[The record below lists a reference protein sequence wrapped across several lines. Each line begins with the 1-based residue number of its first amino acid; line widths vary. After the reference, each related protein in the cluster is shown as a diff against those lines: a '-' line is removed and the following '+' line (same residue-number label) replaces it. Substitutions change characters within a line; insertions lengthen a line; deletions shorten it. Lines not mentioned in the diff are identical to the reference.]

1 MKKQI
6 HKKKEIK
13 PEQPQESRPER
24 ISYASLEI
32 SCSLAVKTILDFQI
46 TEKPGEHA
54 RGTFHVRIDFDEE
67 KDRIDLSIPFFLWE
81 KDAEG
86 NRKKEPI
93 FAGYPTDV
101 RIDCMDGYREAQID
115 Y

>member
-13 PEQPQESRPER
+13 PEQPQENRPER

-32 SCSLAVKTILDFQI
+32 SCSLAVKTIFDFKI

-54 RGTFHVRIDFDEE
+54 RGTFHVRKKSQSSQD
-67 KDRIDLSIPFFLWE
+67 IPQ
-81 KDAEG
+81 
-86 NRKKEPI
+86 
-93 FAGYPTDV
+93 
-101 RIDCMDGYREAQID
+101 M
-115 Y
+115 